1 MKSNNLI
8 TLNIDENLFVSLQRM
23 KKERLHRIAILDK
36 ESQTIVGALQYK
48 DLLLY
53 LIQNF
58 KTDEY
63 IDSEILNAPIEKLGG
78 IGNYDQMLV
87 MKEDQT
93 VLSAFMKMFKNKNKV
108 LPIVNAM
115 GQFVDILNKKD
126 LFDILEDM
134 PDHLPLVFSKF
145 HYFLFF
151 EFLSF

>member
-23 KKERLHRIAILDK
+23 KKERLHRIAILDR

-78 IGNYDQMLV
+78 IGNYDTMLV
-87 MKEDQT
+87 MKDDQT
-93 VLSAFMKMFKNKNKV
+93 VISAFMKMFKNKNKV
-108 LPIVNAM
+108 LPIVNGM
-115 GQFVDILNKKD
+115 GQFVDILTKKD
-126 LFDILEDM
+126 LFDILEEM
-134 PDHLPLVFSKF
+134 PDRLSLVV
-145 HYFLFF
+145 LFF
-151 EFLSF
+151 AFRYFRCFA

>member
-1 MKSNNLI
+1 MKSNNLT

-23 KKERLHRIAILDK
+23 KKERLHRIAILDR

-78 IGNYDQMLV
+78 IGNYDTMLV
-87 MKEDQT
+87 MKDDQT
-93 VLSAFMKMFKNKNKV
+93 VISAFMKMFKNKNKV
-108 LPIVNAM
+108 LPIVNGM
-115 GQFVDILNKKD
+115 GQFVDILTKKD
-126 LFDILEDM
+126 LFDILEEM
-134 PDHLPLVFSKF
+134 PDRLSLVV
-145 HYFLFF
+145 LFF
-151 EFLSF
+151 AFRYFRCFA